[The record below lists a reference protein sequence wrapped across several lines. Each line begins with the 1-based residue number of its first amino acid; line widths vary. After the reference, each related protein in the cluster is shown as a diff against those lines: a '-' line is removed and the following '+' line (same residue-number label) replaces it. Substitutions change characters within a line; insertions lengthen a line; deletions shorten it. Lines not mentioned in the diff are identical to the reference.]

1 MKKTGILI
9 LLMLIFS
16 CTRFSRS
23 NYAGSGVLEAQEV
36 ELASILSGKVLQ
48 VLVEEGDEV
57 KEGDTLLV
65 IDTEPLRLERER
77 LEKTLKEL
85 ELGIKQ
91 AEEAV
96 NQARAG
102 YQVVKKNYQ
111 RMKNLYQ
118 KGITTPSQLD
128 EIETKYKVSRAQLRQ
143 AELGRESLLAK
154 KETLLAGIRQ
164 LDWQISQGT
173 ITSPGSGKII
183 EKMVEPGE
191 VVRTGQVVLTLADL
205 SKMTLKIYLA
215 EPELGRVKLGDKME
229 VRVDA
234 FPEKKFFG
242 VVRWISPQAEF
253 TPKNVQTRTARAELV
268 YAVKLELDNP
278 KEELKIGMPA
288 DVYFI
293 AK

>member
-1 MKKTGILI
+1 MKKSGILI
-9 LLMLIFS
+9 LLVLIFS

-57 KEGDTLLV
+57 KEGDTLLI

-128 EIETKYKVSRAQLRQ
+128 EIETKYKVSQAQLRQ

-173 ITSPGSGKII
+173 ITSPSPGKII
-183 EKMVEPGE
+183 ERMVEPGE

-234 FPEKKFFG
+234 FPEKEFFG

-253 TPKNVQTRTARAELV
+253 TPKNVQTRTARAQLV

-278 KEELKIGMPA
+278 EEELKIGMPA
-288 DVYFI
+288 DVYFL